1 MRGQGEEFQRQD
13 DESQRGWWRRHAES
27 VALLVAFLVVA
38 LISSPLVNAIAP
50 GHESPQ
56 WQLVYGAATY
66 VLAIIAAMLFEM
78 VTKIQ
83 VTPLRVVLGTLVLGL
98 TFVPPLP
105 GSMLV
110 VAGVSSLAGYHMVR
124 YEVVLG
130 LLLYVVAMSFPLYW
144 LRGRTATRG

>member
-1 MRGQGEEFQRQD
+1 MSKSANVRRRQSWGPECAD
-13 DESQRGWWRRHAES
+13 RAK
-27 VALLVAFLVVA
+27 
-38 LISSPLVNAIAP
+38 SSSARTTKVNADGGVATP
-50 GHESPQ
+50 R
-56 WQLVYGAATY
+56 VATY